1 MRVER
6 TSEALPSTAQERT
19 PEATTRTSEP
29 AAGPEREIDRTP
41 AAKVQAPTDAGAL
54 REAARAAN
62 EALRTSGARLE
73 FVVDDEAKTLIVK
86 LVDTET
92 QKVLRQIPSEEMLAI
107 RRNLDRVRGLIV
119 RGEA

>member
-6 TSEALPSTAQERT
+6 TSEALPSIAQERT
-19 PEATTRTSEP
+19 HEATTRTSEP
-29 AAGPEREIDRTP
+29 QREVERLP
-41 AAKVQAPTDAGAL
+41 AASAQPATDARAL
-54 REAARAAN
+54 RDAAREAN
-62 EALRTSGARLE
+62 EALRTSGAQLE

>member
-6 TSEALPSTAQERT
+6 ASEALPSIAQERT
-19 PEATTRTSEP
+19 PEATTRTSEAQRETELP
-29 AAGPEREIDRTP
+29 APVS
-41 AAKVQAPTDAGAL
+41 VQPPTDAGAL
-54 REAARAAN
+54 REAAREAN
-62 EALRTSGARLE
+62 EALRTSGAQLE